1 MATLLLWVLVLVFVG
16 AFAVQVR
23 TRVRLI
29 AGAPN
34 TFSTDPLDVRLRRF
48 LVDVVGQRK
57 TIAERPVAGLAHA
70 FVFWGFV
77 AFGGY
82 TAIEFLAGLGI
93 VDLTGRR
100 AFGWYRLALVPFALA
115 VLVGGL
121 IFDLQRLQLRSHAIH
136 LLLQSDDQLVLFG
149 NSERRWIQ
157 RPIHSILESEYRSNV
172 KRFRSTPADLPAP
185 ATNGQV
191 GGG

>member
-57 TIAERPVAGLAHA
+57 TIRERPIPGLAHA
-70 FVFWGFV
+70 FVFWGFI
-77 AFGGY
+77 AFGLSPSPSSS
-82 TAIEFLAGLGI
+82 AAS
-93 VDLTGRR
+93 
-100 AFGWYRLALVPFALA
+100 A
-115 VLVGGL
+115 
-121 IFDLQRLQLRSHAIH
+121 S
-136 LLLQSDDQLVLFG
+136 
-149 NSERRWIQ
+149 
-157 RPIHSILESEYRSNV
+157 SISP
-172 KRFRSTPADLPAP
+172 TPRGSARIASS
-185 ATNGQV
+185 
-191 GGG
+191 